1 MGTKNFIHKFFGD
14 STEAQSLYVPFGPNR
29 PPVWKEIN
37 RKMEG
42 KFMKKVKKLLAL
54 LLSAAMLL
62 SLAAGCSGPA
72 PENSA
77 PAPQSPASDGQS
89 GQEGEAAQTS
99 WPEKS
104 VTVIVPYNP
113 GGDSDFNARALCER
127 LTAVSGQSFVVT
139 NVNGN
144 SGAVGSLQALSSE
157 PDGYTIL
164 FNHLTFAVNYFTGNS
179 TLTYDD
185 AEMGGI
191 VGYRDDGILVA
202 RSALGISK
210 LSEVITYSQ
219 EHGGMLYG
227 ASAGSL
233 VMMAGYE
240 LRDRGANI
248 TIVDAGGAADRLASL
263 LGGHVDFI
271 YVSASDVADYVT
283 TGELTI
289 LENDLGTPVTLP
301 TYYQMLFPKG
311 TDQAIINKF
320 AALCQEAIFEDKAY
334 ADTIMT
340 AYNQEPYYKEPQEA
354 TKILS
359 EVWDQLAG
367 YTWQ

>member
-1 MGTKNFIHKFFGD
+1 MKNVNKI
-14 STEAQSLYVPFGPNR
+14 
-29 PPVWKEIN
+29 I
-37 RKMEG
+37 
-42 KFMKKVKKLLAL
+42 AL
-54 LLSAAMLL
+54 LLSATMLL
-62 SLAAGCSGPA
+62 ALVTGCSGSAPESPA
-72 PENSA
+72 PS
-77 PAPQSPASDGQS
+77 PQSPAPGSQDTQS
-89 GQEGEAAQTS
+89 SQPAETP

-164 FNHLTFAVNYFTGNS
+164 FNHLTFMVNYFTGNS

-185 AEMGGI
+185 LEVGGI
-191 VGYRDDGILVA
+191 VGYRDDGALVA
-202 RSALGISK
+202 RSDLGISK

-219 EHGGMLYG
+219 EHNGMIYG

-233 VMMAGYE
+233 IMMAGFE
-240 LRDRGANI
+240 LRDRGANL

-271 YVSASDVADYVT
+271 YVSASDVTDYVA

-289 LENDLGTPVTLP
+289 LENDLGTTAVTLP

-311 TDQAIINKF
+311 TDQAIIDKF
-320 AALCQEAIFEDKAY
+320 AALCQEAIFDDKGY

-340 AYNQEPYYKEPQEA
+340 AYKQEPYYKEPQEA
-354 TKILS
+354 SKILA

>member
-1 MGTKNFIHKFFGD
+1 MKNVNKTI
-14 STEAQSLYVPFGPNR
+14 
-29 PPVWKEIN
+29 
-37 RKMEG
+37 
-42 KFMKKVKKLLAL
+42 AL
-54 LLSAAMLL
+54 LLSVVMLL
-62 SLAAGCSGPA
+62 SLAAGCSSSA
-72 PENSA
+72 PESSA
-77 PAPQSPASDGQS
+77 PPPQSPAPEGQTNQS
-89 GQEGEAAQTS
+89 GGEPES
-99 WPEKS
+99 PWPEKS

-144 SGAVGSLQALSSE
+144 SGAVGSLQALSSD

-164 FNHLTFAVNYFTGNS
+164 FNHLTFMVNYFTGNS

-185 AEMGGI
+185 LEVGGI
-191 VGYRDDGILVA
+191 VGYRDDGALVA
-202 RSALGISK
+202 RADLGITK
-210 LSEVITYSQ
+210 LSDIVTYSQ

-233 VMMAGYE
+233 IMMAGFE
-240 LRDRGANI
+240 LRDQGANL

-263 LGGHVDFI
+263 LGGHVDFT
-271 YVSASDVADYVT
+271 YVSASDVTDYVA

-289 LENDLGTPVTLP
+289 LENDLGSTAVTLP

-311 TDQAIINKF
+311 TDPAIIDKF
-320 AALCQEAIFEDKAY
+320 AALCKEAIFEDEAY
-334 ADTIMT
+334 ASTIMT
-340 AYNQEPYYKEPQEA
+340 AYGQEPYYKEPQEA
-354 TKILS
+354 AKILE
-359 EVWDQLAG
+359 EVWEQLAG